1 MSLILALTWPD
12 YPYQRS
18 LGGGI
23 TRFFR
28 VFIKY
33 CVFSLKCCVFSELC
47 QFCCSA
53 GVLPSW
59 CVYTHWHQGKTIKVQ
74 NILKSLEKN
83 TIFNE
88 HPVYVLNKGFPQKQP
103 LILSSGFSKEVKT
116 KNKILSSLPIFFS

>member
-1 MSLILALTWPD
+1 MFNDRENYIFKIVFISATNYTMNFLMDFLNVSNFSLTWPD
-12 YPYQRS
+12 YPSQRS

-59 CVYTHWHQGKTIKVQ
+59 CVYTH
-74 NILKSLEKN
+74 
-83 TIFNE
+83 
-88 HPVYVLNKGFPQKQP
+88 
-103 LILSSGFSKEVKT
+103 
-116 KNKILSSLPIFFS
+116 